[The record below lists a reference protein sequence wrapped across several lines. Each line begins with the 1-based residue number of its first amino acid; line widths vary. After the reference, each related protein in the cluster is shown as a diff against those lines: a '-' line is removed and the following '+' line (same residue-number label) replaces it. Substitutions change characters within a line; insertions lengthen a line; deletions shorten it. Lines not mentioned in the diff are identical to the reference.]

1 MESKT
6 TNKIYTSRDEERDI
20 FGTPKNRAKTWGGNF
35 RCTKKDRRDSKN
47 ACNAYKR

>member
-1 MESKT
+1 MKSKR
-6 TNKIYTSRDEERDI
+6 TNKIYTSRDEERDM

-35 RCTKKDRRDSKN
+35 RCIKKDRRDSKN